1 MDMGRMLGLS
11 REESQEENERE
22 TEYRK
27 LPEGLIS
34 LLDSSELT
42 DMAMES
48 GFHVEMS
55 SVKPGRDPSWV
66 KFVMLA
72 EGTARRRSY
81 FGRKR
86 DTTRVSYVES
96 GTENTMELVPLTP
109 DPMPRCIWVRV
120 TELPAA
126 TLAGVIAEGMLSG
139 PHSEQTTLDE
149 FTDLGFED
157 QISRARE
164 LVLPGPDWDGC
175 C

>member
-1 MDMGRMLGLS
+1 MGRMLGLS

-109 DPMPRCIWVRV
+109 DPMPRCI
-120 TELPAA
+120 
-126 TLAGVIAEGMLSG
+126 
-139 PHSEQTTLDE
+139 
-149 FTDLGFED
+149 
-157 QISRARE
+157 
-164 LVLPGPDWDGC
+164 
-175 C
+175 